1 MDMDFD
7 TGFWMWIGFFATV
20 VFLLVMDLGL
30 LHRKEREIGV
40 RESLWLSAGYIAI
53 AMGFGFVI
61 HIMMNGTASSNYF
74 TAYFIEKSLSMDNI
88 FVMSMVFAHFHIPRL
103 YQHRVLFWGILG
115 VVLLRG
121 VMIGVGSSLIHH
133 FHSILYIFGIFLV
146 VTGLR
151 MLLAGEKSDEKTL
164 EENKLLVWLRSHM
177 KVTKELHGNRFF
189 VGVRNTR
196 SGKITRRATPL
207 FLVLIFIELADVVFA
222 VDSVPAVFAVT
233 DNPFIV
239 YTSNIFA
246 ILGLRSLYFAL
257 SAMLHRF
264 SYLKYALALVLI
276 FIGGKIF
283 LAKMLPISSGL
294 SLAITLSLLLGGV
307 IVSLYKTKNRPP
319 AAVPP
324 VASTD

>member
-7 TGFWMWIGFFATV
+7 TGFWMWAGFFATV
-20 VFLLVMDLGL
+20 LFLLVLDLGL

-40 RESLWLSAGYIAI
+40 KESLWLSAGYITI
-53 AMGFGFVI
+53 AVCFGFVI
-61 HIMMNGTASSNYF
+61 DYMVDGTASSNYF

-88 FVMSMVFAHFHIPRL
+88 FVMSLVFTHFAIPRM

-121 VMIGVGSSLIHH
+121 VMIGVGTSLIHH
-133 FHSILYIFGIFLV
+133 FHFILYFFGAFLV
-146 VTGLR
+146 LTGFR
-151 MLLAGEKSDEKTL
+151 MLFASNKEEEDKKLDES
-164 EENKLLVWLRSHM
+164 KLLGWLRNRM
-177 KVTKELHGNRFF
+177 KVTSQLHDNKFF
-189 VGVRNTR
+189 VKVRNTR
-196 SGKITRRATPL
+196 SGKISRRATPL

-222 VDSVPAVFAVT
+222 VDSVPAVLAVT

-264 SYLKYALALVLI
+264 SYLKYALAFVLI

-283 LAKMLPISSGL
+283 LAKILPIPSGL
-294 SLAITLSLLLGGV
+294 SLAITLGLLLGGV
-307 IVSLYKTKNRPP
+307 AVSLYKTKDAPP
-319 AAVPP
+319 PP
-324 VASTD
+324 T